1 MKTEE
6 IKELTVKQLEEMQ
19 PGIFA
24 KGETYE
30 DNGDTIHWVAVRG
43 GIADWAVYYSYET
56 GEVVDW
62 DWIKDYG
69 NKVITKEWIRELV
82 PCTNE
87 AFRKYRY

>member
-6 IKELTVKQLEEMQ
+6 TKELTVKQLEEMQ

-24 KGETYE
+24 KGQDYE

-43 GIADWAVYYSYET
+43 GIADWAIYYSYET
-56 GEVVDW
+56 GEVLDW

-69 NKVITKEWIRELV
+69 DKVVMEKDIRKLV
-82 PCTNE
+82 PCTDE
-87 AFRKYRY
+87 CFALYRY